1 VTFTAVWGSLSL
13 DDVKLIFNAVYE
25 EVAHW
30 RRNLFLLPTGKAGK
44 DFIDECTRLIH
55 EWTNNSPLRDISIK
69 ALMVMPSLLLQK
81 PSRTSKAKEH
91 GELLQKRLI
100 QWKDGDI
107 DSLVREVRF
116 IQSSLKQ
123 SRVDVSIDATIL
135 CWKEKLMML

>member
-1 VTFTAVWGSLSL
+1 
-13 DDVKLIFNAVYE
+13 
-25 EVAHW
+25 
-30 RRNLFLLPTGKAGK
+30 
-44 DFIDECTRLIH
+44 
-55 EWTNNSPLRDISIK
+55 
-69 ALMVMPSLLLQK
+69 LLQK

-123 SRVDVSIDATIL
+123 SRVDVSIDVIAKRFNNFMLEGKVNDALKIL
-135 CWKEKLMML
+135 SNTKSNGVLPMTNDNLSLLLQKHPTSEEKFDDLILEGPELKFGSYAYESIDGTLIRIIA